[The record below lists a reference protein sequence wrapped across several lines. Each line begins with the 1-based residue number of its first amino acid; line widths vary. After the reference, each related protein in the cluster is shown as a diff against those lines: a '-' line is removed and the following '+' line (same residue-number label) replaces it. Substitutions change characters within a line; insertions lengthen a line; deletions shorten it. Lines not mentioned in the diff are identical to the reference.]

1 MDTRSTNLARRTGTL
16 VRVAAI
22 GLALAWSLAPVYW
35 MIATS
40 FKTELEAA
48 RLDPTL
54 WPHDAT
60 FGNYSGLWT
69 GSLPF
74 ASFFINTLLTC
85 LATAVIA
92 VALATPAA
100 YALSRGRFRLR
111 APIGYAILV
120 FRMLPLVVL
129 LAPLYLLLLH
139 AGLAR
144 HTAGLVVG
152 FTTFGLPFAVWMMK
166 SFIDAVPIEIE
177 EAARIDGYPRWQI
190 LARVVAPLILP
201 GLTTT
206 ATFVFMEAWNNLIY
220 PLTFMT
226 TLERQTLPA
235 ALVLTFTGQFKT
247 DWGGMMAAAT
257 LTTLPL
263 MIAFFVGATLD
274 DPRTDVRCRRRC
286 LRSLTPMMKPMIGR
300 RASAA
305 YRSICAR
312 NH

>member
-1 MDTRSTNLARRTGTL
+1 MLSATSR
-16 VRVAAI
+16 RVALILRTVAI
-22 GLALAWSLAPVYW
+22 GIAVVWSLAPVYW

-40 FKTELEAA
+40 FKGELEAS

-54 WPHDAT
+54 WPRDAT
-60 FGNYSGLWT
+60 LANYVGLWS

-74 ASFFINTLLTC
+74 VSFFINTVITC

-92 VALATPAA
+92 VAIATPAA

-111 APIGYAILV
+111 APIGYAILI

-139 AGLAR
+139 AGLLDSL
-144 HTAGLVVG
+144 AGLIVG

-166 SFIDAVPIEIE
+166 SFIDAIPIEIE

-190 LARVVAPLILP
+190 LTRVVAPLIIP

-220 PLTFMT
+220 PLTFVT

-235 ALVLTFTGQFKT
+235 ALILTFTGQFKT

-263 MIAFFVGATLD
+263 MIAFFAVQRSMIRGLTSGA
-274 DPRTDVRCRRRC
+274 VA
-286 LRSLTPMMKPMIGR
+286 G
-300 RASAA
+300 A
-305 YRSICAR
+305 
-312 NH
+312 

>member
-1 MDTRSTNLARRTGTL
+1 MT
-16 VRVAAI
+16 VAAPPVRAEVRAGRTYRNFSAMI
-22 GLALAWSLAPVYW
+22 KAAAIVLALAWSLAPVYW
-35 MIATS
+35 MVATS
-40 FKTELEAA
+40 FKTELEAS

-54 WPHDAT
+54 WPRDAT
-60 FGNYSGLWT
+60 FANYIDLWS

-74 ASFFINTLLTC
+74 GSFFANTVITC
-85 LATAVIA
+85 LATAVLA
-92 VALATPAA
+92 VAIATPAA
-100 YALSRGRFRLR
+100 YALSRARFRLR

-139 AGLAR
+139 AGLLDT
-144 HTAGLVVG
+144 HAGLIAG
-152 FTTFGLPFAVWMMK
+152 FTTFGLPFAVWIMK

-190 LARVVAPLILP
+190 LLRVVAPLIFP
-201 GLTTT
+201 GLVTT

-220 PLTFMT
+220 PLTFVT

-257 LTTLPL
+257 VTTLPL
-263 MIAFFVGATLD
+263 MIAFFAVQRSMVRGLTSGA
-274 DPRTDVRCRRRC
+274 VA
-286 LRSLTPMMKPMIGR
+286 G
-300 RASAA
+300 A
-305 YRSICAR
+305 
-312 NH
+312 

>member
-1 MDTRSTNLARRTGTL
+1 MATATASSRATPSPARAARRAWSA

-22 GLALAWSLAPVYW
+22 GLALLWSLMPVYW
-35 MIATS
+35 MVATS

-54 WPHDAT
+54 WPHEAT
-60 FGNYSGLWT
+60 VANYQGLFG

-74 ASFFINTLLTC
+74 ASFFVNTVLTC
-85 LATAVIA
+85 LATAVVA
-92 VALATPAA
+92 VLIATPAA
-100 YALSRGRFRLR
+100 YALSRARFRLR
-111 APIGYAILV
+111 APIGYAILI

-139 AGLAR
+139 ARMLDTLTGLI
-144 HTAGLVVG
+144 VG

-190 LARVVAPLILP
+190 LARIVAPLVLP
-201 GLTTT
+201 GLLTT

-220 PLTFMT
+220 PLAFVT
-226 TLERQTLPA
+226 TLEKQTLPA

-257 LTTLPL
+257 VTTLPL
-263 MIAFFVGATLD
+263 LIAFFAVQRSMVRGLTSGA
-274 DPRTDVRCRRRC
+274 VA
-286 LRSLTPMMKPMIGR
+286 G
-300 RASAA
+300 A
-305 YRSICAR
+305 
-312 NH
+312 